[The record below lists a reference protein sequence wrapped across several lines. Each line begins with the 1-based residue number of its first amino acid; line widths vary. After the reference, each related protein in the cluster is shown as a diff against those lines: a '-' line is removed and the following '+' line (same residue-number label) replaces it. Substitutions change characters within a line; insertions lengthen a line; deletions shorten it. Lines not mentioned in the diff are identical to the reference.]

1 MECCDRRRGMIAR
14 YWSART
20 TADHVQRYAEHLEN
34 VVFPGLRKLVGFKD
48 ATLLRRDVAGGV
60 EVVVITHWE
69 SLAAIRTFAGNDIE
83 TAVVTDEA
91 AAMFTDFDRRVRHYE
106 VVL

>member
-1 MECCDRRRGMIAR
+1 MIAR

-20 TADHVQRYAEHLEN
+20 TSQNVAPYAEHLET
-34 VVFPGLRKLVGFKD
+34 VVFPGLRKLAGFKG
-48 ATLLRRDVAGGV
+48 ATLLRRDLPGGV
-60 EVVVITHWE
+60 EVVVMTHWE

-91 AAMFTDFDRRVRHYE
+91 AAMFTEFDRRVRHYE